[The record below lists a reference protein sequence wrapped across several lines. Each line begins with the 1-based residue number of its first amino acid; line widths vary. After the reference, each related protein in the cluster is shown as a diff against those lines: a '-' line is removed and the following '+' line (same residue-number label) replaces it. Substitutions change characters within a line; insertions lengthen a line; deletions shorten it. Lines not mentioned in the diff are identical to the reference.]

1 MILIDQETINLRR
14 IKKIDIKR
22 DRAISTK
29 GVSKA
34 IADINILHQ
43 MDYLLL
49 ILVIKFNKSH

>member
-1 MILIDQETINLRR
+1 MVVIDQETINLRR

>member
-1 MILIDQETINLRR
+1 MVVIDQETINLRR

-29 GVSKA
+29 GASKA

-49 ILVIKFNKSH
+49 ILVIK